1 MSTPAAASAET
12 TIPENTAPNFSLD
25 RLFVKNLSLEVPNA
39 PEAFLAEGTP
49 DIDVQLATQARAL
62 GNDFYECSLSVTV
75 TARLPDA
82 STLFLCEVTQS
93 GLFVMNNIPEV
104 DLAPIMGVTCPNIL
118 FPFARE
124 AIANTISRSGF
135 PPVNLAPIN
144 FEVLFEQQQME
155 QLQAATPAGHA

>member
-1 MSTPAAASAET
+1 MSKPAAVPET
-12 TIPENTAPNFSLD
+12 ATPENTAPNFSLD

-39 PEAFLAEGTP
+39 PEAFLAQGTP
-49 DIDVQLATQARAL
+49 DIDVQLGTQARSL

-75 TARLPDA
+75 TARLPDE

-93 GLFVMNNIPEV
+93 GLFVLNNIPEA

-144 FEVLFEQQQME
+144 FEALFEQQQLE
-155 QLQAATPAGHA
+155 QLDAATPAGHA